1 MEKVGLKGDQ
11 NMGFIQ
17 DTIKDLDN
25 YTDFLLDLRSEVGTQ
40 LKRLEA
46 IKAEADAHLKELQQ
60 ESEAGKQ

>member
-40 LKRLEA
+40 MKRLEK
-46 IKAEADAHLKELQQ
+46 IKADADAHLKKLLQ
-60 ESEAGKQ
+60 EREAGKE

>member
-1 MEKVGLKGDQ
+1 
-11 NMGFIQ
+11 MGFIQ

-46 IKAEADAHLKELQQ
+46 IKAEADAHLKKLQQ